1 MKPSV
6 AVIGAGAMGEA
17 IIRGLIHAG
26 WTPDEVAAADT
37 VPERLDALH
46 TELGVAV
53 TADAAEA
60 AAGKDVVVV
69 VVKPNHV
76 PDVIERLAGA
86 LSRHQVVLSVAAGIP
101 IATFEAGLPGIPIVR
116 AMPNTPALL
125 GAGAAAVAPGIHAD
139 AIHIERA
146 RAVLGAVGIVEEVPE
161 SLIDAV
167 TAVSGSGPAYVF
179 LLAEAMQSAAQ
190 ELGLPESIARSLV
203 NQTILGAGRMLT
215 ETGADAPTLRERV
228 TSPGGTTAAALAA
241 FEDGGFSKLVA
252 RAVGAAEARG
262 RQLGEI
268 RGEAETAAPAEP
280 D

>member
-26 WTPDEVAAADT
+26 WTPDEVTAADT
-37 VPERLDALH
+37 IQERLDALH
-46 TELGVAV
+46 SELGVRV
-53 TADAAEA
+53 SPDSAEA
-60 AAGKDVVVV
+60 ATGKDVVVV
-69 VVKPNHV
+69 VVKPHHV
-76 PDVIERLAGA
+76 ADVIERLAGTVT
-86 LSRHQVVLSVAAGIP
+86 SDQVVLSLAAGIP
-101 IATFEAGLPGIPIVR
+101 ITTFEAALPGIPIVR

-125 GAGAAAVAPGIHAD
+125 GAGAAAIAPGTHVD
-139 AIHIERA
+139 AIHIERV
-146 RAVLGAVGIVEEVPE
+146 RAILGAVGIVEEVPE

-190 ELGLPESIARSLV
+190 ELGLPASIARSLV

-215 ETGADAPTLRERV
+215 ETGVDAPTLRQRV

-241 FEDGGFSKLVA
+241 FEEGGFRELVA
-252 RAVGAAEARG
+252 RAMKAAEARS
-262 RQLGEI
+262 RELGQ
-268 RGEAETAAPAEP
+268 P
-280 D
+280 